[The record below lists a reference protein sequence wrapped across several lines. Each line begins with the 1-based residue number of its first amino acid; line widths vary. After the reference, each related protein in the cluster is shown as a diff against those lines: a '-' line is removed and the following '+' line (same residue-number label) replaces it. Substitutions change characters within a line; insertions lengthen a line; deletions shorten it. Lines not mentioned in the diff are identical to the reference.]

1 MADIIDLAQPQE
13 QMEVEAA
20 LRAALAPP
28 AGSDMYPLWEDGV
41 PYCRMCEEVIP
52 TARLKAIPNTGLC
65 VSCAAVL
72 QEAPGRR
79 DN

>member
-20 LRAALAPP
+20 LRQALAPP
-28 AGSDMYPLWEDGV
+28 AGCEISPIWDNGV
-41 PYCRMCEEVIP
+41 PHCRLCDDVIP
-52 TARLKAIPNTGLC
+52 KARLDAIPTTGLC
-65 VSCAAVL
+65 VNCAAMV
-72 QEAPGRR
+72 QEQPTRR